1 MKFNISMK
9 DDLFERFDKFS
20 KDRHVNRSA
29 LVSIAVQQY
38 MDAIEQLP
46 EVQCKL
52 DELKDILNKIEQE
65 SKNK

>member
-1 MKFNISMK
+1 MKFNVSMK

-46 EVQCKL
+46 VVQSQL
-52 DELKDILNKIEQE
+52 EEMKDIL
-65 SKNK
+65 SKLELQTEIK

>member
-46 EVQCKL
+46 VVQSQL
-52 DELKDILNKIEQE
+52 EELMEKVSQIELQI
-65 SKNK
+65 K